1 MRKANVARDSN
12 ETKIKCAVNLDGS
25 GKYQVKTPIG
35 FLSHMLELFSKHS
48 LIDLDIEIKG
58 DVDVDQHHTVED
70 AGIVLGK
77 AILDALG
84 DMKGINR
91 AGYFIM
97 PMDESLA
104 IAALDISG
112 RPYLSFDAEFKSQ
125 NQGGFSTDLV
135 EEFFRAVANS
145 LKANIHLKA
154 EGKNDHHKIEAVF
167 KAFAKSM
174 KTAVSKDERLK
185 ELPSTKGLLD

>member
-1 MRKANVARDSN
+1 MRKSKISRDSN

-25 GKYQVKTPIG
+25 GKYKIKTPIG

-48 LIDLDIEIKG
+48 LIDLEIETKG
-58 DVDVDQHHTVED
+58 DLNVDQHHTVED
-70 AGIVLGK
+70 VGIVLGK
-77 AILDALG
+77 TILDALG

-104 IAALDISG
+104 IVAMDISG

-125 NQGGFSTDLV
+125 RQGEFSTDLV

-145 LKANIHLKA
+145 LKANIHMKS
-154 EGKNDHHKIEAVF
+154 EGKNDHHKIEALF
-167 KAFAKSM
+167 KAFAKAM
-174 KTAVSKDERLK
+174 KTAVSKDGRLK